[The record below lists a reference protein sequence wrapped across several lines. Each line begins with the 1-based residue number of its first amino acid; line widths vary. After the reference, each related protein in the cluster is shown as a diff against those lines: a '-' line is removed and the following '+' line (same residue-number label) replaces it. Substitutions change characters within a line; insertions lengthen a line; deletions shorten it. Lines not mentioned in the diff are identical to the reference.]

1 VVSDIDAR
9 RLDRCD
15 GDVSAT
21 DSTLVDVDGTCEPGF
36 EPVAG
41 AFAENFRSRGDVGA
55 AVSVVVDGR
64 RVVDLWGGSAAPGAR
79 WQRDTIVNVWS
90 STKGV
95 VALAVQM
102 LVDRGQLDLDA
113 PVATYWPEFA
123 AGGKAEIPVRYLLS
137 HRAGLSGARIP
148 LAVEDL
154 PDWDKVIAA
163 LEASE
168 PWWTPGTASGYHAL
182 TFGYLVG
189 EVIRRVSG
197 RSVGRF
203 VADEIAGPLEADVKI
218 GLGDDDIARCAML
231 TMDVPPPDSAN
242 AAMFAQLDPAVLAAL
257 VNPSMAPP
265 AAADIANAE
274 AWRRAE
280 IPAANGHATATGLAT
295 VYAVLAQGGE
305 HGGVR
310 LLSPEAAE
318 RIREGQGRG
327 VDLVLGVGNAGLPNE
342 WALGVILSG
351 PEGLYGPNPRSFG
364 HSGYG
369 GSFGM
374 ADPEARLSIGY
385 VMNHM
390 GNNLSGDPR
399 QVALTE
405 AVYACL

>member
-1 VVSDIDAR
+1 M
-9 RLDRCD
+9 
-15 GDVSAT
+15 GDVSTT
-21 DSTLVDVDGTCEPGF
+21 DSTLVDVEGTCEPGF
-36 EPVAG
+36 EPVAE
-41 AFAENFRSRGDVGA
+41 AFAENFRSRGDIGA
-55 AVSVVVDGR
+55 AACVIVDGR
-64 RVVDLWGGSAAPGAR
+64 RVVDVWGGHAAPGTP

-102 LVDRGQLDLDA
+102 LVDRGQLDLDT

-137 HRAGLSGARIP
+137 HRAGLSGARAP
-148 LAVEDL
+148 LTVEDL
-154 PDWDKVIAA
+154 SDWDKVVAA
-163 LEASE
+163 LAASE

-189 EVIRRVSG
+189 EVVRRISG

-203 VADEIAGPLEADVKI
+203 VADEIAGPLGADVKI
-218 GLGDDDIARCAML
+218 GLVDSDIARCATL
-231 TMDVPPPDSAN
+231 TMDAPPPDSAN

-257 VNPSMAPP
+257 ANPSMAPP
-265 AAADIANAE
+265 AAADIANAD

-295 VYAVLAQGGE
+295 VYAVLAQEGE
-305 HGGVR
+305 HAGVR

-327 VDLVLGVGNAGLPNE
+327 VDLVLGLGNAGLPNE

-351 PEGLYGPNPRSFG
+351 PEGIYGPNPRSFG
-364 HSGYG
+364 HSGFG

-374 ADPEARLSIGY
+374 ADPEARLAIGY

-405 AVYACL
+405 ATYACL

>member
-1 VVSDIDAR
+1 LTPVPEIGVM
-9 RLDRCD
+9 
-15 GDVSAT
+15 GDVSTT
-21 DSTLVDVDGTCEPGF
+21 DSTLVDVEGTCEPGF
-36 EPVAG
+36 EPVAA
-41 AFAENFRSRGDVGA
+41 AFAENFRSRGDIGA
-55 AVSVVVDGR
+55 AACVIVDGR
-64 RVVDLWGGSAAPGAR
+64 RVVDVWGGHAAPGTP

-102 LVDRGQLDLDA
+102 LVDRGQLDLDT

-137 HRAGLSGARIP
+137 HRAGLSGARAP
-148 LAVEDL
+148 LTVEDL
-154 PDWDKVIAA
+154 SDWDKVVAA
-163 LEASE
+163 LAASE

-189 EVIRRVSG
+189 EVVRRISD

-203 VADEIAGPLEADVKI
+203 VADEIAGPLGADVKI
-218 GLGDDDIARCAML
+218 GLVDSDIARCATL
-231 TMDVPPPDSAN
+231 TMDAPPPDSAN

-257 VNPSMAPP
+257 ANPSMAPP

-295 VYAVLAQGGE
+295 VYAVLAQEGE
-305 HGGVR
+305 HAGVR

-327 VDLVLGVGNAGLPNE
+327 VDLVLGLGNAGLPNE

-351 PEGLYGPNPRSFG
+351 PEGIYGPNPRSFG
-364 HSGYG
+364 HSGFG

-374 ADPEARLSIGY
+374 ADPEARLAIGY

-405 AVYACL
+405 ATYACL

>member
-1 VVSDIDAR
+1 VVSDIDAW

-21 DSTLVDVDGTCEPGF
+21 DSTLVDVHGTCEPGF
-36 EPVAG
+36 EQVSG
-41 AFAENFRSRGDVGA
+41 AFAENFRSRGDIGA
-55 AVSVVVDGR
+55 AVSVIVDGR
-64 RVVDLWGGSAAPGAR
+64 RVVDLWGGSAAPGTP

-102 LVDRGQLDLDA
+102 LVDRGHLDLDA

-123 AGGKAEIPVRYLLS
+123 AGSKAEIPVRYLLS
-137 HRAGLSGARIP
+137 HRAGLSGARTP
-148 LAVEDL
+148 LAIQDL
-154 PDWDKVIAA
+154 PDWEKVIAA

-189 EVIRRVSG
+189 EVIRRVSR

-203 VADEIAGPLEADVKI
+203 VAEEIAGPLDADLKI
-218 GLGDDDIARCAML
+218 GLGDDDIARCAIL
-231 TMDVPPPDSAN
+231 TMDAPPPDSAN

-257 VNPSMAPP
+257 ANPSMAPP
-265 AAADIANAE
+265 AAADIANAD